1 MMLKLENVKFKYDN
15 SDELVLD
22 NFLLSLKRGSTL
34 AILGSSGC
42 GKSTILRLIAGLEKP
57 SEGNIYINGENVNKL
72 PTEKRNIGFLFQDY
86 ALFPHMNVYDN
97 IKFGLDKKSDEQ
109 AIIEEVATLVGVKQ
123 YLKRYPHEL
132 SGGQRQRVALA
143 RAIAYKPNLLLLDE
157 PFSNLDTDL
166 KDQIRRD
173 LKEIISKTDITTI
186 LVTHDELDAK
196 ALADEIR
203 VL

>member
-1 MMLKLENVKFKYDN
+1 MLKLENIKFKYDN
-15 SDELVLD
+15 SNELVLD
-22 NFLLSLKRGSTL
+22 GFNLSLEKGKTL
-34 AILGSSGC
+34 ALLGASGC

-57 SEGNIYINGENVNKL
+57 NEGNVLINGEIVNRI
-72 PTEKRNIGFLFQDY
+72 PTEKRNIGFLFQEY

-97 IKFGLDKKSDEQ
+97 IKFGLDKKSNHEL
-109 AIIEEVATLVGVKQ
+109 IINEVASLVGVVK
-123 YLKRYPHEL
+123 YLNRFPHEL

-166 KDQIRRD
+166 KDQIRKD
-173 LKEIISKTDITTI
+173 LLEIISKTDITTV